1 MKKKDNKFSS
11 ILLAVMMIAS
21 LFSMVPVTA
30 SADEMKTVYVG
41 IISYWHSSEGE
52 ELTGWQVHYWGSASC
67 EADADLTRMKGFFAK
82 QSVGDSYWS
91 GAEQTFYMYK
101 ATVPADATGYKV
113 HNGNTWVGDDGN
125 LSSCNA
131 AYIFDYGGSNHV
143 LYYSYTEDGYFLVGS
158 MNGWSVGNENYRF
171 TPNTNNEG
179 EYVLY
184 NVSLTTD
191 DQFKVVGVKD
201 NNKTWYPD
209 NSDNYGQNGEIT
221 KDGTYNIYF
230 RPDGQGG
237 NDWYYNYFYV
247 EKITD
252 IAVNDAGTEYTI
264 YTAKGWDY
272 FCDMLAD
279 NDKGYFTGKTVKLG
293 ANIAVSRMAGSA
305 YHDFTGTFDGGGNTL
320 TFEYSATEAYAAPF
334 RYVEG
339 PSATVHAAIQ
349 NLNVK
354 STVSGTNC
362 RHLSGLIGLS
372 GSNVDVSNCNVEVH
386 ITSNKG
392 TDDNQ
397 MYPSGLMSQCTG
409 PVTINGCTV
418 TGEIATNGKYAAGI
432 LGIVQGSATIAKI
445 TDCVSSVTINSST
458 ADDGTHGGFVAVS
471 YPGSTTIEG
480 CLFNGKL
487 LTVGTTDTKN
497 CGGFVGW
504 RTTGTVTISNSLYA
518 PAALANGETEV
529 VAGTDDYPSATFGRN
544 VAASNITNCYYTR
557 ALGTVQ
563 GTKAIAV
570 NKGYTENVNPDYA
583 TSGIKLHEG
592 YMECNGI
599 WYAPAGTSLTVGYVD
614 EHGVAQSH
622 AATVLGGSTNTGN
635 DGNDFNGGWYVVGSD
650 ISYSATVWFDYDAQL
665 ILADGGKMN
674 VTVNQN
680 DGLGFSSTL
689 TIYGQTAGT
698 GELHVSNSST
708 NSAISGDHLIVNGGI
723 ITATRVGTGY
733 AIFINE
739 RGNMTINKGDV
750 TSYNDINLY
759 TDASLTMN
767 GGSLSAPY
775 IEDQGGSYVKFN
787 VEFHGGTFKVSTVKV
802 SRLKLDYTSPDDR
815 FEAKIKLK
823 NEFPDPNDSS
833 YRDEAPVIVEE
844 GKAFTDGTHQYF
856 DILTQEKINAIN
868 KLEPYIN
875 IGDVNGDGLVTIA
888 DASMLVELFRF
899 ENDVNVFSNADVN
912 GDGQVTP
919 SDIMAILNMI
929 LTP

>member
-41 IISYWHSSEGE
+41 FIDNWHPDGVE

-113 HNGNTWVGDDGN
+113 HNGYTWVGGDGDFKT
-125 LSSCNA
+125 SNA

-179 EYVLY
+179 EYVFY
-184 NVSLTTD
+184 NVSLNKD
-191 DQFKVVGVKD
+191 DEFKVVGVKD
-201 NNKTWYPD
+201 NMPTWYPEGF
-209 NSDNYGQNGEIT
+209 NNNYKVST
-221 KDGTYNIYF
+221 TGTYNIYF
-230 RPDGQGG
+230 RPDGQG
-237 NDWYYNYFYV
+237 NDDWYYNYFYV

-252 IAVNDAGTEYTI
+252 FSVNDAGTEYTI
-264 YTAKGWDY
+264 YTATGWNL
-272 FCDMLAD
+272 FCDALL
-279 NDKGYFTGKTVKLG
+279 DKDTYNGFSGKTVYL
-293 ANIAVSRMAGSA
+293 ANDIEVSRMAGSQ
-305 YHDFTGTFDGGGNTL
+305 YNDFAGTFDGQGNTL
-320 TFEYSATEAYAAPF
+320 TFNYTTTESTERVAPF
-334 RYVEG
+334 SYITNNTPEG
-339 PSATVHAAIQ
+339 SSTTIPAVIR
-349 NLNVK
+349 NLNVV
-354 STVSGTNC
+354 SNITTNGEVCGGIVGESWGELTIEHCTVSGT
-362 RHLSGLIGLS
+362 IT
-372 GSNVDVSNCNVEVH
+372 
-386 ITSNKG
+386 TSNK
-392 TDDNQ
+392 
-397 MYPSGLMSQCTG
+397 
-409 PVTINGCTV
+409 
-418 TGEIATNGKYAAGI
+418 YAGGI
-432 LGIVQGSATIAKI
+432 IGRVSSTPLNM
-445 TDCVSSVTINSST
+445 TDCRSSVTISSSVSG
-458 ADDGTHGGFVAVS
+458 DGTHGGIAALVANGNNVALN
-471 YPGSTTIEG
+471 IEG
-480 CLFNGKL
+480 CVFDGKL
-487 LTVGTTDTKN
+487 LTVNTGETATIK

-504 RTTGTVTISNSLYA
+504 RNSPLSISNSLYA
-518 PAALANGETEV
+518 PNVVEGENWVGNSE
-529 VAGTDDYPSATFGRN
+529 SATFARN
-544 VAASNITNCYYTR
+544 GNTNTTITNCHYATDFND
-557 ALGTVQ
+557 GTNFTAQ

-570 NKGYTENVNPDYA
+570 NKGYTEDVNPDYA
-583 TSGIKLHEG
+583 TSGIKLHDG

-599 WYAPAGTSLTVGYVD
+599 WYAPAGTSLKVGYVD

-723 ITATRVGTGY
+723 ITATRDGTGY

-775 IEDQGGSYVKFN
+775 IEDQGGSIVEFN
-787 VEFHGGTFKVSTVKV
+787 VEFHGGTFKVGTVKV

-823 NEFPDPNDSS
+823 NEFPDPTQSD
-833 YRDEAPVIVEE
+833 YKEKAPVIVEN
-844 GKAFTDGTHQYF
+844 GKAFTDGTRHYF
-856 DILTQEKINAIN
+856 GILTPEKINAIN